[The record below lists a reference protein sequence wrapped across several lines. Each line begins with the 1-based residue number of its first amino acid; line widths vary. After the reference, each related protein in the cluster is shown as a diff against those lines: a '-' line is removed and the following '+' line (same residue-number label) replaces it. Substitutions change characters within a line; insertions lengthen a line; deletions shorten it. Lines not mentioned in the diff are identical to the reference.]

1 MMLHIC
7 AYGYF
12 YVQNSWA
19 NNIADAVFADP
30 PVSHCFMYMQYS
42 VYVIRLAPKIKH
54 VEVLL

>member
-1 MMLHIC
+1 MGI
-7 AYGYF
+7 F

-30 PVSHCFMYMQYS
+30 PVSHCFKYMQYS